1 MKAEV
6 KQLKRIFIFD
16 GIEYDDV
23 NPEYSPKEV
32 VKTYAMLN
40 PKLALYANGNA
51 KFQKKEEDKIYYEA
65 VKTVSEKG

>member
-6 KQLKRIFIFD
+6 KSIKRVFIFD
-16 GIEYDDV
+16 GVEYDDV

-32 VKTYAMLN
+32 VKTLAMLN

-51 KFQKKEEDKIYYEA
+51 KFQKKEEDTIFYDA